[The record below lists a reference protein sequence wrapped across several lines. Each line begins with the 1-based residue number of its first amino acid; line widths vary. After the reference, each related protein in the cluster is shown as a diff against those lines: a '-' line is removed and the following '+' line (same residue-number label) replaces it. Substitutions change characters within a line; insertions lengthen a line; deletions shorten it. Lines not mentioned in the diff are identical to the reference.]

1 MSLTYAMA
9 QALRDP
15 NRNLC
20 WLAWFET
27 AGPDVYA
34 WSGMQTVT
42 WDGNAYVG
50 VGLLYSV
57 SSVDKGDALSF
68 RQQSFTLN
76 GIAEDAIAGM
86 AESVKGRL
94 ARLWMGALNPYNQII
109 ADPLLVKDLKQDTQ
123 QREITGDGKVNY
135 TLNTFEALPRFDKP
149 TGRKWSHESQIER
162 HPGDYGLALT
172 SRVAKSGQPIDWR
185 QG

>member
-1 MSLTYAMA
+1 MLSHEMA
-9 QALRDP
+9 QAMRSP
-15 NRNLC
+15 NRNLS

-27 AGPDVYA
+27 SGADVYA
-34 WSGMQTVT
+34 WSGMQPIPWNGHT
-42 WDGNAYVG
+42 YVG

-57 SSVDKGDALSF
+57 STVDRGDAMAW

-76 GIAEDAIAGM
+76 GLPGDAIAGM
-86 AESVKGRL
+86 EESVKGRL
-94 ARLWMGALNPYNQII
+94 AMLWIGALNSANQII
-109 ADPLLVKDLKQDTQ
+109 RDPLLVKELKQDTQ

-149 TGRKWSHESQIER
+149 TGRKWSHESQLER
-162 HPGDYGLALT
+162 HAGDYGLALT